1 MLWMV
6 HSAWRY
12 RKEILLGIGVVSELR
27 KTARD
32 FTRDYIRRRVK
43 QGLVTGIAL
52 ILFQV
57 VLLLGALLFVAVR
70 PSLLSR
76 LVASSLLWAITLYNL
91 TRFFTATIPEL
102 RAVRKTLKSKIGYT
116 LKYVLRISLATELM
130 QWNLILPLIC
140 LAIAALTRSAIGTNV
155 SFFAPWVQAFHQ
167 LSHAR

>member
-1 MLWMV
+1 MLWLA

-32 FTRDYIRRRVK
+32 FTREYIKRRVK
-43 QGLVTGIAL
+43 QGLVIGIAL

-57 VLLLGALLFVAVR
+57 VLLLAALLLVAVR
-70 PSLLSR
+70 PSLFSR
-76 LVASSLLWAITLYNL
+76 LVASSLLWLITGYNL
-91 TRFFTATIPEL
+91 ARFFTSTLPEL

-155 SFFAPWVQAFHQ
+155 SFITPWVQAFEQ
-167 LSHAR
+167 LSRAR

>member
-1 MLWMV
+1 MLWLA

-32 FTRDYIRRRVK
+32 FTREYIKRRVK

-57 VLLLGALLFVAVR
+57 VLLLAALLLVAVR
-70 PSLLSR
+70 PSLFSR
-76 LVASSLLWAITLYNL
+76 LVASSLLWLITVYNL
-91 TRFFTATIPEL
+91 ARFFTSTLPEL

-155 SFFAPWVQAFHQ
+155 SFITPWVQAFEQ
-167 LSHAR
+167 LSRAR